1 MRHMPKS
8 YSQIHVDNQ
17 NVLWAYLPNSTLSQ
31 VASFS
36 TFQLQT
42 LPYCAILQPT
52 DLSDLVWHCSLLLL
66 WIPKPFCESSWA
78 WQGNPRASTRTR
90 YWFALGN
97 PQNMYGMSVFMSLS
111 LVLNQCTVLLYI
123 IISSVVILYHYHS
136 DYLCHCFVI
145 ILIIDMC
152 NILWYD
158 WYDEIWNLYPI
169 SMYFIFWSLRIQLY
183 AWAPDTEPKTWA
195 QGKDI
200 ALTLDSL
207 DLKILE
213 IWKLRFNWR
222 FWTSFRRF
230 WKLET
235 DSEAWSFD
243 AFLGFLDVPHETR
256 TQGQLATISADFAK
270 ALDKVTASN
279 SM

>member
-195 QGKDI
+195 QGK
-200 ALTLDSL
+200 TLH
-207 DLKILE
+207 
-213 IWKLRFNWR
+213 WHWTHWTWR
-222 FWTSFRRF
+222 FWRF
-230 WKLET
+230 GNCVSIGDFGLLFGDFGNLKRTPKPGPSMHSWASWTYLTKPGHK
-235 DSEAWSFD
+235 DNSPP
-243 AFLGFLDVPHETR
+243 FLR
-256 TQGQLATISADFAK
+256 TLQKRWTK
-270 ALDKVTASN
+270 
-279 SM
+279 

>member
-66 WIPKPFCESSWA
+66 WIPKPFCESSWV
-78 WQGNPRASTRTR
+78 WQVLIC
-90 YWFALGN
+90 LGQS
-97 PQNMYGMSVFMSLS
+97 PEHVWYVCLYVS

-123 IISSVVILYHYHS
+123 IIISVVILYHYHS
-136 DYLCHCFVI
+136 DYQCHCFV

-152 NILWYD
+152 NILSYD
-158 WYDEIWNLYPI
+158 WYDEICTLYPI

-207 DLKILE
+207 DLKMLDILE
-213 IWKLRFNWR
+213 TQIGDFGNLKRTPKPGPSMHSWASWTYLTKPGHKDNSPPFLRTLQKR
-222 FWTSFRRF
+222 WT
-230 WKLET
+230 K
-235 DSEAWSFD
+235 
-243 AFLGFLDVPHETR
+243 
-256 TQGQLATISADFAK
+256 
-270 ALDKVTASN
+270 
-279 SM
+279 